1 MVHSSECC
9 ASWQSA
15 PFACLVA
22 KGKHSHEGTAVKIF
36 YTVAEAKN
44 ALGIGTTRL
53 YELLAA
59 GRLRARKLGNTTLI
73 EAESMQELVKSL
85 PLGKFTT
92 HAKQMAARSQN
103 LRPHHGD
110 DSPGAM

>member
-1 MVHSSECC
+1 M
-9 ASWQSA
+9 
-15 PFACLVA
+15 
-22 KGKHSHEGTAVKIF
+22 KIF
-36 YTVAEAKN
+36 YTVAEAKA

-59 GRLRARKLGNTTLI
+59 DRLRARKLGNSTLI

-92 HAKQMAARSQN
+92 HARQMAARSKN
-103 LRPHHGD
+103 LHPHRGD

>member
-1 MVHSSECC
+1 
-9 ASWQSA
+9 
-15 PFACLVA
+15 LR
-22 KGKHSHEGTAVKIF
+22 KDNAVKIF
-36 YTVAEAKN
+36 YTVAEAKA

-53 YELLAA
+53 YELLTV

-92 HAKQMAARSQN
+92 HAKQMAARSKN
-103 LRPHHGD
+103 LRPDHGD
-110 DSPGAM
+110 ISPGAT

>member
-1 MVHSSECC
+1 MAIGSFRLFSCER
-9 ASWQSA
+9 Q
-15 PFACLVA
+15 
-22 KGKHSHEGTAVKIF
+22 HSHEDTAVKIF
-36 YTVAEAKN
+36 YTVAEAKD

-53 YELLAA
+53 YELLTS

-92 HAKQMAARSQN
+92 HAKQMAARSKN
-103 LRPHHGD
+103 LGPHHED
-110 DSPGAM
+110 DSPGAV

>member
-1 MVHSSECC
+1 
-9 ASWQSA
+9 
-15 PFACLVA
+15 
-22 KGKHSHEGTAVKIF
+22 VKIF

-92 HAKQMAARSQN
+92 HAARSQN
-103 LRPHHGD
+103 LRLHHGD
-110 DSPGAM
+110 VSPGAT

>member
-1 MVHSSECC
+1 MAIGSFRLFSCERQ
-9 ASWQSA
+9 AQ
-15 PFACLVA
+15 
-22 KGKHSHEGTAVKIF
+22 HEDTAVKIF
-36 YTVAEAKN
+36 YTVSEAKA

-53 YELLAA
+53 YELLTA
-59 GRLRARKLGNTTLI
+59 GQLRARKLGNTTLI

-85 PLGKFTT
+85 PFGKFTT

-110 DSPGAM
+110 DSPSAT

>member
-1 MVHSSECC
+1 
-9 ASWQSA
+9 
-15 PFACLVA
+15 LR
-22 KGKHSHEGTAVKIF
+22 KDNDVKIF
-36 YTVAEAKN
+36 YTVAEAKA

-53 YELLAA
+53 YELLTA

-73 EAESMQELVKSL
+73 EAKSMQELVESL

-103 LRPHHGD
+103 LRGD
-110 DSPGAM
+110 ASPGAT